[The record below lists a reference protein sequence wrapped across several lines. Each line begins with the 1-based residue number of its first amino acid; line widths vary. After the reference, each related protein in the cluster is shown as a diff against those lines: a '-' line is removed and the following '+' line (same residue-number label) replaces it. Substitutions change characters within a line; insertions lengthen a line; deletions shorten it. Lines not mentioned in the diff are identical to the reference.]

1 MHVCVCVCVCV
12 CVHVCVHACTYA
24 WCVCMCV
31 DMCACVC
38 ACVWRKRSEYAVCIC
53 TNYSSP
59 LFQTLI
65 HSVRLISPHQVYSL
79 GSEVAEDGSGTTV
92 TSELRVTDVIESHS
106 GLVECLVTQHAAED
120 GMALLS
126 RVAHLTVLRK
136 WRGVW
141 QFLKGAPS
149 PRLSFHQT
157 FPYSTTK
164 HSFTDHQDS

>member
-1 MHVCVCVCVCV
+1 
-12 CVHVCVHACTYA
+12 
-24 WCVCMCV
+24 MC
-31 DMCACVC
+31 CL
-38 ACVWRKRSEYAVCIC
+38 YL
-53 TNYSSP
+53 NSP

-65 HSVRLISPHQVYSL
+65 HSVRLISPHQIYSL

-106 GLVECLVTQHAAED
+106 GLVECLVTQHAAEG

-141 QFLKGAPS
+141 QFLRGAPS
-149 PRLSFHQT
+149 PRLT
-157 FPYSTTK
+157 NTPL
-164 HSFTDHQDS
+164 